1 MRRLA
6 APDRRDEAGMV
17 VAEFTVVVGMIL
29 FPVMILVLSFP
40 VWVERQS
47 MARVAAQEAARTVAL
62 ADDTDAGVAAAE
74 QLVAEIATNHGVD
87 PSAMTVTFTGSAS
100 RGSNVT
106 ATVDVD
112 FPPLSLPLLGGV
124 GSVHWSTSHTERVDD
139 YRGFRP

>member
-1 MRRLA
+1 MSAGRRIADEGGSATVEALA
-6 APDRRDEAGMV
+6 AMAVLLLP
-17 VAEFTVVVGMIL
+17 VVVL
-29 FPVMILVLSFP
+29 ALSFP
-40 VWVERQS
+40 AWVERQS

-87 PSAMTVTFTGSAS
+87 PSAMTVTFSGSAT

-106 ATVDVD
+106 ATVDVE

-124 GSVHWSTSHTERVDD
+124 GSVSWSSSHTERVDD

>member
-1 MRRLA
+1 MRRP
-6 APDRRDEAGMV
+6 APPHRRDERGMV
-17 VAEFTVVVGMIL
+17 VAEFAVVVGMIL

-62 ADDTDAGVAAAE
+62 ADDTDAGVGAAE

-87 PSAMTVTFTGSAS
+87 SSAMTVTFSGSAT
-100 RGSNVT
+100 RGSSVT
-106 ATVDVD
+106 ATVDVE

-124 GSVHWSTSHTERVDD
+124 GSVSWSTSHTERVDD